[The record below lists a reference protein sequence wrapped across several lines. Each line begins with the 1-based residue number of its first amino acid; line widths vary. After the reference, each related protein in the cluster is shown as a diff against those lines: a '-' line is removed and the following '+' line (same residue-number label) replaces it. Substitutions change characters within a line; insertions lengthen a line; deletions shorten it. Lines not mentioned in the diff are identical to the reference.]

1 LDEIRPENVFVQ
13 VVGNSH
19 NSKKE
24 GWCSGAPLKEK
35 HVVLDYN
42 KKLIM
47 YMPNLDDVIRKM

>member
-1 LDEIRPENVFVQ
+1 